1 MGSVRAVAV
10 GATCVTWRA
19 DTPVLLVGQSDG
31 GVAAGHVGRLRWS
44 TCECG
49 ARSGERVG
57 GRVARR
63 DEGEELSG
71 RGRERDVERDDVEE
85 CVCVRSGECEQLRQA
100 LITHC
105 DYDCAE
111 PHEDGE

>member
-1 MGSVRAVAV
+1 MVVLPP
-10 GATCVTWRA
+10 CTW
-19 DTPVLLVGQSDG
+19 
-31 GVAAGHVGRLRWS
+31 AA
-44 TCECG
+44 CAG
-49 ARSGERVG
+49 ARASAVHAAAS
-57 GRVARR
+57 VC

-111 PHEDGE
+111 PH